1 MSPTIKKKDTK
12 IYFYKTADILKV
24 FSLQWSYGKVA
35 SELSMQLV
43 LLTSS
48 GATLIPFHFEVPI
61 YFKVYI
67 DITLSDQVC
76 QSHVTV

>member
-1 MSPTIKKKDTK
+1 
-12 IYFYKTADILKV
+12 
-24 FSLQWSYGKVA
+24 
-35 SELSMQLV
+35 MQLV
-43 LLTSS
+43 LFTSS